1 MNLKHLVF
9 RSTLVAILL
18 GCSRVSRMDYRTADP
33 IADAKRAF
41 SQDDYRVVGVKL
53 GDSVLA
59 PVDSSVGHVEVNV
72 QLPNGPVRF
81 LAFDPQ
87 PASPD
92 RPSEAQDRKSTRLNS
107 SHLVISYAVFCLKK
121 KKKKTTDSSHAC
133 RCDP

>member
-53 GDSVLA
+53 GDTVLA

-81 LAFDPQ
+81 LALDPQ
-87 PASPD
+87 PANPD
-92 RPSEAQDRKSTRLNS
+92 RPSEAQLSYLKRYNTEIWTRLRTLREMPVRSLPPN
-107 SHLVISYAVFCLKK
+107 VRLKLSGAPK
-121 KKKKTTDSSHAC
+121 
-133 RCDP
+133 